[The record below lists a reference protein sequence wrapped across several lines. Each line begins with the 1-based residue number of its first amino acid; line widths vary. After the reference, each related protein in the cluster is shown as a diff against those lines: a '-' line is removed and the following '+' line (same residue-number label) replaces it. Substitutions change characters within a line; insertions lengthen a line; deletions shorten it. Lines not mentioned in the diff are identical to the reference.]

1 MKRITLILSVL
12 GIVVFTGCTDRDL
25 GKLQAYG
32 GRAEIKCYSGA
43 KLIYQGE
50 STGKIS
56 SEESSDGYSFIEKK
70 TGKLVE
76 VSGNC
81 IIRYIEY

>member
-1 MKRITLILSVL
+1 MKKILFAAIIALITLS
-12 GIVVFTGCTDRDL
+12 GCTDR
-25 GKLQAYG
+25 GFAKLQAYG
-32 GRAEIKCYSGA
+32 GKATIKCYSGT
-43 KLIYQGE
+43 KLIYEGE

-56 SEESSDGYSFIEKK
+56 SEENSDGYSFVEKS

-81 IIRYIEY
+81 VIRYIEY